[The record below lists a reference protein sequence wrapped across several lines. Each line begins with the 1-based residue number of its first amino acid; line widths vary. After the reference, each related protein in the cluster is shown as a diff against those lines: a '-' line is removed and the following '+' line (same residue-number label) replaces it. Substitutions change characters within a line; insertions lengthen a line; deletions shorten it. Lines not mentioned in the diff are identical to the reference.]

1 AFVKPR
7 AEFERGQPVRGR
19 WAPADHVLDELLQEY
34 WNNKEVDGYV
44 TSRSSVEDRSA
55 TRCATHKEHKKTG
68 SGKVIH
74 AKEFIGS
81 EALSQRYFFLAEL
94 AEAVPELRVLCH
106 DDACHLRKYATKY
119 AEASPLSQRLAFPN
133 MQRLYVIDRLHAAN
147 HKDQWGKEHCDADTE
162 ANCDLLK
169 GFNSSAAEMTNSVVS
184 RHKFAIRQV
193 KLWTRSFYMHE
204 VLASRNLLSSLAR
217 THSAALFSQAMHRDV
232 GVLGAL
238 MVRMAAV
245 QARGRGSRVGRS
257 RAPGRIQ
264 NVLLVLWS

>member
-1 AFVKPR
+1 MRPR

-55 TRCATHKEHKKTG
+55 TSCATHKEHKKTDL
-68 SGKVIH
+68 GKVIH

-133 MQRLYVIDRLHAAN
+133 MQRLW
-147 HKDQWGKEHCDADTE
+147 HKQMCVPTQRWNAVLSLMSTCI
-162 ANCDLLK
+162 LLP
-169 GFNSSAAEMTNSVVS
+169 GVQ
-184 RHKFAIRQV
+184 QV
-193 KLWTRSFYMHE
+193 GLGVE
-204 VLASRNLLSSLAR
+204 CGCAR
-217 THSAALFSQAMHRDV
+217 
-232 GVLGAL
+232 
-238 MVRMAAV
+238 
-245 QARGRGSRVGRS
+245 
-257 RAPGRIQ
+257 
-264 NVLLVLWS
+264 